1 MSQDEQ
7 QAQRQDYEEDRSA
20 CGCEWSGVLGVE
32 MKTLP
37 VNWAGMN
44 FASRIIPTGMGPIDV
59 AWLGRGVGPE
69 PN

>member
-1 MSQDEQ
+1 M
-7 QAQRQDYEEDRSA
+7 R
-20 CGCEWSGVLGVE
+20 GCEWSGVLGVE

-44 FASRIIPTGMGPIDV
+44 IPTGMGPIDV